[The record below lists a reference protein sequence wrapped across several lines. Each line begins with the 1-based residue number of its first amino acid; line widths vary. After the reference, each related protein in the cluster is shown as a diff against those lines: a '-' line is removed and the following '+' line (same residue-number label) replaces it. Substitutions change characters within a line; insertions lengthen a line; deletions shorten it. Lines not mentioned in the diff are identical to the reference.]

1 MIRQTMNFILNIHL
15 YLIILPWN
23 EKIEDKKFSK
33 QAKSIFSGLKTDPNS
48 VLFYEEE
55 VDKRFLKKLKKSK
68 YEKDALLL
76 KVILLADNNLENEG
90 KTPTRVDFVEKR
102 EIDRSTLY
110 SFNRP
115 FQLLHAD
122 VKI

>member
-1 MIRQTMNFILNIHL
+1 MNFILNIHL
-15 YLIILPWN
+15 YLIILLWN
-23 EKIEDKKFSK
+23 EKIEDKKFLK
-33 QAKSIFSGLKTDPNS
+33 QVKSIFSGLKTDSNS
-48 VLFYEEE
+48 VLFSQEE

-90 KTPTRVDFVEKR
+90 KTPTRVDFIEKR

>member
-1 MIRQTMNFILNIHL
+1 M
-15 YLIILPWN
+15 
-23 EKIEDKKFSK
+23 
-33 QAKSIFSGLKTDPNS
+33 
-48 VLFYEEE
+48 FYSEEE

-76 KVILLADNNLENEG
+76 KLILLADNNLENEG

-122 VKI
+122 VKIYYFWVRMQQFQGMFWCLWIYILQKYMSAQCNQGNRSYKR